1 MTLGDHLAHV
11 GNRPPECVDLGMV
24 LAPLQELVSSH
35 RQPVGWF
42 KGMADDV
49 VIHGRTPLSKSVNGR
64 TLLVEHLFIIR
75 DNVEI
80 ASNTYVVVQGNRTV
94 AENSVSKSLVP
105 NWKISHQRV
114 LPRLCQAMHHALGQ
128 RTGPSFL

>member
-1 MTLGDHLAHV
+1 MLGDHLAHV

-35 RQPVGWF
+35 RQSVGGF

-49 VIHGRTPLSKSVNGR
+49 VVRGRMPLSESVNGR

-80 ASNTYVVVQGNRTV
+80 AGNTYVVVQRNKTV
-94 AENSVSKSLVP
+94 AENSVSKSGA
-105 NWKISHQRV
+105 HQFKVFVAR
-114 LPRLCQAMHHALGQ
+114 
-128 RTGPSFL
+128 